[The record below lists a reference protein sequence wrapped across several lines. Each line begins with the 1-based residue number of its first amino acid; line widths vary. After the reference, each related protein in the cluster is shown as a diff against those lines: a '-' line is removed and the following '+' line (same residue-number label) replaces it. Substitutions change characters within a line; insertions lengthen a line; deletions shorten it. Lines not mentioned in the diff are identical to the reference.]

1 MERSWR
7 VPAHESQPILVVGL
21 GAGGS
26 EALPPALCSRILVAD
41 VLAGGR
47 RHLDTLPAFAGE
59 RVAIGGDIPALV
71 ERLRGAQARGERA
84 VVLAS
89 GDPLWY
95 GIGATLRR
103 FFSPDALEVVAAPTA
118 FQLAFAALAEPWED
132 AALLSAHAR
141 PLDEVIAGVMA
152 ARCAA
157 VLTDQRQTPGVVA
170 RALLAAG
177 VAPEV
182 RCAVC
187 ENLGTPDQRIVQ
199 SNLAGVADENAYF
212 AALNVLVVWGGERR
226 GGEEAERRRD
236 GEAGTRGSEDAGR
249 QSGAAVGE
257 LPGLPDDAFSTT
269 GGLITK
275 REVRLL
281 TLAELALRPG
291 EVLWDIGAGS
301 GAVGI
306 EAARAQPT
314 AQVYAVEQRPEMG
327 QHIREN
333 VRRFPAPGVVLVEGS
348 APDACADLPAPDAVF
363 VGGSGGRLDAILVLA
378 QQRLKAGG
386 RLVVNLATLENLQV
400 ARACLPQ
407 ARVVQVQVHTG
418 VPIGAMLR
426 FEAGNPVFLVTV
438 RV

>member
-1 MERSWR
+1 MPERDT
-7 VPAHESQPILVVGL
+7 QPILVVGM

-26 EALPPALCSRILVAD
+26 EALPPALRSRVLDAD

-47 RHLDTLPAFAGE
+47 RHLDTLPDFAGE

-71 ERLRGAQARGERA
+71 ERLQGTQARGERA

-103 FFSPDALEVVAAPTA
+103 FFSPNALEVVAAPTA
-118 FQLAFAALAEPWED
+118 FQLAFAALSEPWDD

-141 PLDEVIAGVMA
+141 PLNEVIAGVMA

-157 VLTDQRQTPGVVA
+157 VLTDQRQTPGLVA

-177 VAPEV
+177 ASPEV

-199 SNLAGVADENAYF
+199 SNLAGVADEDACF
-212 AALNVLVVWGGERR
+212 AALNVLVVWGGEQRR
-226 GGEEAERRRD
+226 Q
-236 GEAGTRGSEDAGR
+236 DAAR
-249 QSGAAVGE
+249 
-257 LPGLPDDAFSTT
+257 PGLPDDAFSTT
-269 GGLITK
+269 GGLLTK

-281 TLAELALRPG
+281 TLAELALRPD

-314 AQVYAVEQRPEMG
+314 ARVYAVEQRPVMG

-333 VRRFPAPGVVLVEGS
+333 LRRFPAPGVVLVEGS

-363 VGGSGGRLDAILVLA
+363 VGGSGGRLDDILLLA

-400 ARACLPQ
+400 ARARLPQ
-407 ARVVQVQVHTG
+407 ARVVQLQVHTG